1 MYQFQQFVAM
11 TRELAIIGLVF
22 LVMCVTAFDYAGLSF
37 QLTRLANDKFKYRTT
52 KFFPLPCHWQL
63 KAKNQKFCTD
73 TNSRCDDKIKCCQ
86 CTCENQTSTFDRSTM
101 KCRNNDELRSG
112 KFL

>member
-1 MYQFQQFVAM
+1 M
-11 TRELAIIGLVF
+11 TAS
-22 LVMCVTAFDYAGLSF
+22 DYAGLSF
-37 QLTRLANDKFKYRTT
+37 RLTRLANDKLFKYPTT
-52 KFFPLPCHWQL
+52 KLFVLPCHLQP
-63 KAKNQKFCTD
+63 KNKKFCTD